1 MDYYDEWFGLEYPLP
16 KQGELQKKKRYSE
29 KYQHFSII
37 SSKR

>member
-16 KQGELQKKKRYSE
+16 KQGELQKRYSE
-29 KYQHFSII
+29 KYQHVNSII